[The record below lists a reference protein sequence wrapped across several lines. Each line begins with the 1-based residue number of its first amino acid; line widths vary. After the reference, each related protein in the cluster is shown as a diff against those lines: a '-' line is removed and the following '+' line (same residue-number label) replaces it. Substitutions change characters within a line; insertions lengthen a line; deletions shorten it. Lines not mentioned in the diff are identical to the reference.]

1 MWIVF
6 RDVATQFNHLDRY
19 VVDIVSDDDILE
31 YQTQLVVKAGGKPY
45 EIHNVTFLQQF
56 VTSADGFDYF
66 VRKYKTWTPTTRT

>member
-6 RDVATQFNHLDRY
+6 RDVNTQFMHLDRY

-31 YQTQLVVKAGGKPY
+31 YQTRLAATTKGAMY
-45 EIHNVTFLQQF
+45 EIHDVSFLQAF

-66 VRKYKTWTPTTRT
+66 VRKYKTWIPQSQ